1 MHSPMPSLQPY
12 PKRASDDI
20 VRTAVRMG
28 TFVTIHVV
36 GATAAHKSEAQSPM
50 LREEA
55 VERAF
60 AWFDRVEECCTRFDS
75 GSEVMRLAAQVG
87 VPVPVSTLL
96 YEAVQFALAVA
107 EESGGAFDPTV
118 GHAME
123 TRGFNRE
130 YRSGREI
137 RTALDC
143 GRAALDGGS
152 PVSYR
157 DVRLDPERHTITLLR
172 PLIID
177 LGAVAKGLAVDLA
190 ARELF
195 SFENFAINAG
205 GDLYLGGRNPESE
218 PWSIGIR
225 HPRSDAELVEV
236 VRVSNRAVCTSG
248 DYEKRGADGGH
259 HILDPRTGASANGVA
274 SVTVIAPTAMLADAL
289 ATAAFVLGPGG
300 RDSAVRSPGREWL
313 DLFYSRVYSW
323 VHSGLFHRLRRG
335 GFARAHA
342 ICHSGHA

>member
-1 MHSPMPSLQPY
+1 
-12 PKRASDDI
+12 
-20 VRTAVRMG
+20 MG

-36 GATAAHKSEAQSPM
+36 GATAGHKSEAESPT

-60 AWFDRVEECCTRFDS
+60 AWFDRVEECCTRFDA

-118 GHAME
+118 GYAME

-143 GRAALDGGS
+143 GAL
-152 PVSYR
+152 PCSYR
-157 DVRLDPERHTITLLR
+157 DVRLDPERKTITLLR
-172 PLIID
+172 PLVID

-225 HPRSDAELVEV
+225 HPRSDAELIEV

-248 DYEKRGADGGH
+248 DYEKRSADGGH

-289 ATAAFVLGPGG
+289 ATAAFVLGPADGIRLFDRLG
-300 RDSAVRSPGREWL
+300 VDGLIFSVPDASTDCVAPDSPALIRYATQAMHEYL
-313 DLFYSRVYSW
+313 
-323 VHSGLFHRLRRG
+323 
-335 GFARAHA
+335 
-342 ICHSGHA
+342 